1 MVRVYGRVGL
11 VESWHGDVGE
21 ARKGGGQA
29 EAERQKSIAKLYEYA
44 AWISAAVLF
53 IGGFI
58 GLIIWVKYLQDG
70 SL

>member
-1 MVRVYGRVGL
+1 V
-11 VESWHGDVGE
+11 E
-21 ARKGGGQA
+21 ARKERRQA
-29 EAERQKSIAKLYEYA
+29 EAERQKRRAKLYEYA